1 MVAAKIGKSGVNT
14 TLKNPPGPGQVDYF
28 DQLPSRIRDIRASER
43 RVYLRVRELLSLA
56 ADYSSKDKETHAF
69 FQVVQNKLH
78 FAATG
83 KTAPE
88 LIAERANADLP
99 NMGLTT
105 WKGGAV
111 RKHDVTVAKN
121 SLRPEEIDEL
131 NRISSCSSTSPRTRR
146 AGASRSSC
154 AIGASD
160 STTSCASHA
169 CPSSSA
175 SRWTSR
181 RSCASSSISTPRR

>member
-28 DQLPSRIRDIRASER
+28 DELLARIRDIRASER

-154 AIGASD
+154 ATGASD
-160 STTSCASHA
+160 STSSCASTSAA
-169 CPSSSA
+169 C
-175 SRWTSR
+175 SR
-181 RSCASSSISTPRR
+181 APAP